1 MDKAKTLDKK
11 VLCYL
16 ILYQNNI
23 VSNKYKKKKKRKEN
37 WVYFGW
43 LQQNTPG
50 KRLLTSISADSTRFS
65 IISIHCLL
73 AGGSSLMT
81 VSSAMSV
88 AGTVNTKMKKNVHIT
103 SFSDRFRR
111 IKDSS
116 LETVDATHLKYF
128 LKEFQNTDLLIIRNV

>member
-1 MDKAKTLDKK
+1 
-11 VLCYL
+11 
-16 ILYQNNI
+16 
-23 VSNKYKKKKKRKEN
+23 
-37 WVYFGW
+37 
-43 LQQNTPG
+43 
-50 KRLLTSISADSTRFS
+50 
-65 IISIHCLL
+65 
-73 AGGSSLMT
+73 MT